1 MKKKVA
7 VIFGGISSEHEVSCL
22 SVINVVSGF
31 REEKYDV
38 ILIGITKE
46 GAWLQVERGKKHRHP
61 LSGPETAGIT
71 YF

>member
-46 GAWLQVERGKKHRHP
+46 GAWLQVD
-61 LSGPETAGIT
+61 GIQSVRDGVL
-71 YF
+71 

>member
-46 GAWLQVERGKKHRHP
+46 GAWLQVD
-61 LSGPETAGIT
+61 GIQSVRDGS
-71 YF
+71 